1 MSSPPASSLPA
12 SSLPAIITVIN
23 TPFVGGHWN
32 SHEYSVGLNEFM
44 DYSTEAMHDFDD
56 HSLMKAVAEKIVW
69 RLLKG
74 RDLPISDT
82 GHPFNLYADPSL
94 TIQDSFRRLAHH
106 LMSDFSQSA
115 PHRSYV
121 VSFFHSGGCNR
132 EWLEEL
138 MDEFDDW
145 AERTTSPESDEQSP
159 ASSDSDDDS
168 TIDLTQDSTPSSP
181 SQVPSTSPF
190 PMPPFAPMLLHSSL
204 TAHVD
209 EPSSAVV

>member
-1 MSSPPASSLPA
+1 MSSLPA

-82 GHPFNLYADPSL
+82 GHPFNLYADPAL
-94 TIQDSFRRLAHH
+94 TTQETLRRLAHH
-106 LMSDFSQSA
+106 IMTDFSQSTS
-115 PHRSYV
+115 HRSYV

-145 AERTTSPESDEQSP
+145 AHRTTSAEEEQSP
-159 ASSDSDDDS
+159 SSSDSDDDS
-168 TIDLTQDSTPSSP
+168 TIDLTHDSTPSTPSSP
-181 SQVPSTSPF
+181 SQAPTTSPF

-204 TAHVD
+204 AAHID
-209 EPSSAVV
+209 EPVSVLV